1 MASTVTWDSLRDLAG
16 FRAQNGCAISLY
28 VDLDPRVTPT
38 PGDFDTRV
46 NALVDEIERSESA
59 RRPELTHEQK
69 EGLRADVQR
78 LRDFFAREFER
89 EGTLGFGVFCAWLD
103 NLWVPLPLSGRVPDA
118 VKVNRSLY
126 LAPLVSLVGRGEG
139 ALVVFVGHERGNL
152 YRLRAGRLEELVEQT
167 DDTPGRHDQGGW
179 SQARYQRHIDKLV
192 QDHLKE
198 VAEHVDRAVRR
209 LRGPRVVVVATEETR
224 PEFESALSSEAKKH
238 VIGWTSADAHAT
250 PAELL
255 QQVEPLLEEWRGEQE
270 TETVERWREESGRNG
285 RAAAGWGPTLE
296 AASDARVELLLYA
309 DGVDRPAWECPACG
323 RVASEG
329 GACPLD
335 GTEMERRDEG
345 LDLAVHQT
353 LAHGGRTLAL
363 TQRQDLEPV
372 EGIGALLRF

>member
-1 MASTVTWDSLRDLAG
+1 VTWDSLRDLAG
-16 FRAQNGCAISLY
+16 FRAHNGCAISLY
-28 VDLDPRVTPT
+28 VDLDPSVTPT

-46 NALVDEIERSESA
+46 NALIDEVERSEAA
-59 RRPELTHEQK
+59 RRPDLTHEQK
-69 EGLRADVQR
+69 EGLRADVGR
-78 LRDFFAREFER
+78 LRRFFDQEFDR
-89 EGTLGFGVFCAWLD
+89 EGALGVGVFCASLD
-103 NLWVPLPLSGRVPDA
+103 NLWVSLPLTGRVADA
-118 VKVNRSLY
+118 VKVNRTLY

-139 ALVVFVGHERGNL
+139 ALVVVVGRERGEL
-152 YRLRAGRLEELVEQT
+152 YRLRAGRLEEIADQT
-167 DDTPGRHDQGGW
+167 DETPGRHDQGGW

-192 QDHLKE
+192 HDHLKE

-209 LRGPRVVVVATEETR
+209 LRGPRVIVVAAEETR
-224 PEFESALSSEAKKH
+224 PEFEGALSSEAKKH
-238 VIGWTSADAHAT
+238 VIGWTSAEAHAA
-250 PAELL
+250 PPELL

-270 TETVERWREESGRNG
+270 TETVERWREEAGRNG

-296 AASDARVELLLYA
+296 AASDARVELLLYE

-335 GTEMERRDEG
+335 GTQMERRDEG

-363 TQRQDLEPV
+363 TQRDDLQPV